1 MFKMSD
7 VGTLSV
13 FRRPRGAAVTDHH
26 REGGTPTNANG
37 LHKDA
42 ASSNHDLA
50 RLSHYC
56 IARGR
61 ARGRSIGDSTKKELL
76 RCQSRESL
84 SWRAPA
90 QFHSSS
96 TVPHPSPICRL
107 VTCQT
112 VSELW
117 YSAFRLRPATHS
129 SYLHA
134 FITSCFF
141 SR

>member
-61 ARGRSIGDSTKKELL
+61 ARAVGRLETQLK
-76 RCQSRESL
+76 R
-84 SWRAPA
+84 
-90 QFHSSS
+90 SSFDAK
-96 TVPHPSPICRL
+96 V
-107 VTCQT
+107 VK
-112 VSELW
+112 V
-117 YSAFRLRPATHS
+117 
-129 SYLHA
+129 
-134 FITSCFF
+134 
-141 SR
+141 